1 MPINEFEVLEKV
13 TRKAQEK
20 MSSLGVSTALDKEM
34 EELNNKAN
42 IQKAFNAMKFLNSN
56 SIEDRY
62 NLLQKNEKIDTELQ
76 AAQDLKEKAIESLL
90 LDNVTEFSDFNRDKS
105 THIADYSLSA
115 KWKDMG
121 LRLASGIPQG
131 IGLVG
136 DYVAIYIKRN

>member
-34 EELNNKAN
+34 EKLNNKAN

-62 NLLQKNEKIDTELQ
+62 NLLQKNEKIDGELQ
-76 AAQDLKEKAIESLL
+76 AAQNLKEKTIESLL
-90 LDNVTEFSDFNRDKS
+90 LDNVTEFSDYNRDKS
-105 THIADYSLSA
+105 TYVADYSLEA

-121 LRLASGIPQG
+121 LRLAAGIPQG

-136 DYVAIYIKRN
+136 DYAAIYIKRN

>member
-20 MSSLGVSTALDKEM
+20 MSSLGVSTALDEEM
-34 EELNNKAN
+34 EKLNNKAN

-62 NLLQKNEKIDTELQ
+62 NLLQKNEKIDGELQ

-90 LDNVTEFSDFNRDKS
+90 LDNVTEFSDYNRDKS
-105 THIADYSLSA
+105 TYVADYSLSA

-121 LRLASGIPQG
+121 LRLAAGIPQG

-136 DYVAIYIKRN
+136 DYAAIYIKRN

>member
-20 MSSLGVSTALDKEM
+20 MSSLGVSTVLDEEM
-34 EELNNKAN
+34 EKLNNKAN
-42 IQKAFNAMKFLNSN
+42 IQKAFNAIKFLNSD
-56 SIEDRY
+56 SIENQY
-62 NLLQKNEKIDTELQ
+62 NLLQKNEKIDVELQ

-105 THIADYSLSA
+105 THVADYSLSA

-121 LRLASGIPQG
+121 LKVVAGIPQG
-131 IGLVG
+131 IGLFG
-136 DYVAIYIKRN
+136 DYVAIL

>member
-42 IQKAFNAMKFLNSN
+42 IQKAFNAIKFLNSDN
-56 SIEDRY
+56 IENQY
-62 NLLQKNEKIDTELQ
+62 NLLQKNEKIDAELQ
-76 AAQDLKEKAIESLL
+76 AAQDLKEKVIESLL

-105 THIADYSLSA
+105 TYIADYSLSA

-121 LRLASGIPQG
+121 LRLAAGIPQG

-136 DYVAIYIKRN
+136 DYAAIL